1 MVGDA
6 VMLSDENMLSWLPDN
21 ETPFEDED
29 IIELLMNVTTELEDE
44 NQPGWVVG
52 CENELTQE
60 DEISILIVDVAV
72 LDKVKKVGRMLTD
85 FVVVEDE
92 DKHVWL

>member
-1 MVGDA
+1 MVGDT

-29 IIELLMNVTTELEDE
+29 IIELLINVTTELEDE

-92 DKHVWL
+92 DKHAWL